1 MAALALH
8 RRFPRSLT
16 LLSTVITMTGIGFLT
31 ACGGTFILRTGELLC
46 LLAAVLYASGII
58 LTDRLS
64 RRDDPLLIG
73 ILQVGFIGLFS
84 LSAACFFEIP
94 RLPDSQTEWITI
106 LTLAIVCSGFG
117 FTLQPVAQ
125 RYTSSERAGMFC
137 ALNPVTAAFLGTI
150 FLNEQLGA
158 QGILG
163 AALVLAGILVSS
175 VSGKKKL

>member
-84 LSAACFFEIP
+84 LAAACFFEIP
-94 RLPDSQTEWITI
+94 RLPDSQKEWITI

-150 FLNEQLGA
+150 FLWPLDQT
-158 QGILG
+158 
-163 AALVLAGILVSS
+163 
-175 VSGKKKL
+175 